1 MLQSVDPKR
10 RERILQCFFIV
21 SKNALTHNVM
31 LTPSPL
37 IKASVKDLGL
47 NGGGG
52 GKGHLGNCAYLRL
65 TNLIFASWNINFS

>member
-10 RERILQCFFIV
+10 QERILQCFFMV

-47 NGGGG
+47 NGGEGG
-52 GKGHLGNCAYLRL
+52 RGIWEIVRISGKILA
-65 TNLIFASWNINFS
+65 TP

>member
-47 NGGGG
+47 NGGRGEG
-52 GKGHLGNCAYLRL
+52 AFGKLCVSPEKSWLRPD
-65 TNLIFASWNINFS
+65 

>member
-47 NGGGG
+47 NGGGEG
-52 GKGHLGNCAYLRL
+52 GRGIWEIVRISGKILA
-65 TNLIFASWNINFS
+65 TP